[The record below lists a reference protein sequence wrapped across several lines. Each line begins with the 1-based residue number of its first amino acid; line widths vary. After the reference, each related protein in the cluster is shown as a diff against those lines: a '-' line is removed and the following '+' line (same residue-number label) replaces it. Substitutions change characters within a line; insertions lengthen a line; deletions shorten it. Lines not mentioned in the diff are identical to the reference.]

1 MQAYDYSGHNFDATY
16 GNSDGTVGSGCLD
29 GGENIDINAQYG
41 PNPNDYL
48 NGYPGLPVNNGCAGL
63 SSYFSNGYLT
73 VPPLNLNTNTV
84 TFTMWI
90 HPNDPFG
97 VIAPNSGLLMN
108 RNGGDT
114 AGVGF
119 SGNQNA
125 NLTAALGYTWN
136 NNSPA
141 TYGWNS
147 LLYPVPQQWQFVAY
161 VISPQNTTIYHCYVS
176 GGQTNLYKAVNNIT
190 NAPEAFSG
198 GTTWLGSDNWNNGR
212 AFNGSIDEVAVFN
225 RAMSENQIVD
235 LFLKALGGLVPPPPT
250 PWPVEPTNTTLFLG
264 QMLQLTAIAGGI
276 PAPHYQWQVWYNS
289 TWMNLSGNPNL
300 GIAPTTNTTLY
311 WTNFVG
317 AFSNFRCF
325 ATNYYYGWSSI
336 SSTATVTVIPVANW
350 NKGLGIVNFA
360 ITPPG
365 PNGPYV
371 GRGVLG
377 TSLYWNALR
386 GSGVFGGMQFT
397 NTSPSLQ
404 EDGVTVSGINF
415 GSTPIYMGAV
425 ESGGSNNA
433 LLDTYCSFVSAGAA
447 FAFTSV
453 PNGTYNLALYGI
465 DGGDADLGTTFTVN
479 GVGQS
484 VINAQDSVFLPDNT
498 VVYTNVV
505 VTNGTLNVTMVP
517 VLRRACPMWGCPGA
531 FNGAQLELIQYPP
544 PPPIVIT
551 NINGQLVLQW
561 SAGWKLLQA
570 TNVLGP
576 WTTNNWLPPQHTLT
590 PTGQMQ
596 FFRVCT
602 NSSWE

>member
-336 SSTATVTVIPVANW
+336 SSTATVTVIPPERPLCRSRSSGDQPLLECPAWEWRVWWHAIYQHVAQS
-350 NKGLGIVNFA
+350 
-360 ITPPG
+360 PG
-365 PNGPYV
+365 RWRNRQRHQLWLNPH
-371 GRGVLG
+371 
-377 TSLYWNALR
+377 
-386 GSGVFGGMQFT
+386 
-397 NTSPSLQ
+397 
-404 EDGVTVSGINF
+404 
-415 GSTPIYMGAV
+415 
-425 ESGGSNNA
+425 
-433 LLDTYCSFVSAGAA
+433 
-447 FAFTSV
+447 
-453 PNGTYNLALYGI
+453 LYGSRRVRWFEQRPVGHLLFFCQCR
-465 DGGDADLGTTFTVN
+465 GGLRLHERSEWDL
-479 GVGQS
+479 Q
-484 VINAQDSVFLPDNT
+484 
-498 VVYTNVV
+498 
-505 VTNGTLNVTMVP
+505 
-517 VLRRACPMWGCPGA
+517 
-531 FNGAQLELIQYPP
+531 
-544 PPPIVIT
+544 
-551 NINGQLVLQW
+551 
-561 SAGWKLLQA
+561 
-570 TNVLGP
+570 LGP
-576 WTTNNWLPPQHTLT
+576 IWHRRRRCRSRHHFHGQWRGPIRHQR
-590 PTGQMQ
+590 TG
-596 FFRVCT
+596 
-602 NSSWE
+602 